1 VCGVY
6 SKTIMVCGLIKDL
19 GVILVAFPYISLMMD
34 VIGIDIPDAWGM
46 LLSIEWEE
54 TLGGSF

>member
-1 VCGVY
+1 
-6 SKTIMVCGLIKDL
+6 MVCGLIKDL
-19 GVILVAFPYISLMMD
+19 GVILATFPYISLMMD
-34 VIGIDIPDAWGM
+34 VIGIDIPDAWGI